1 MTRTWTMWSRTRS
14 LALLGLA
21 AGAGAFLVA
30 LFSAL
35 GAPDQRISVAAA
47 KAADA
52 TIVSRTV
59 HIGKSRVAIRVLPS
73 GTCFTIHDGVSTHAC
88 PSRVGAREVGFAV
101 TPHGVGGIAGGSV
114 SAVIVR
120 LTRKGTVWATLRNG
134 AFYAK
139 FPKGYLARALV
150 KVLRDGSRRTFK
162 A

>member
-1 MTRTWTMWSRTRS
+1 MTRTWTMWSGTRS

-88 PSRVGAREVGFAV
+88 PARIGPTQSAFAV
-101 TPHGVGGIAGGSV
+101 TPHGVGGVAGAQV
-114 SAVIVR
+114 QAVIVR
-120 LTRKGTVWATLRNG
+120 LTRQGTVWAKLDGG
-134 AFYAK
+134 AFYAR
-139 FPKGYLARALV
+139 FPKGYKARAVV
-150 KVLRDGSRRTFK
+150 KMLRDGSRHTFK